1 MLMAC
6 WGSGALCRPG
16 GQLGLLLPRDPKLV
30 VVAVL
35 LQVCS
40 NTATIESNRV
50 RIRHTKPQ
58 ETAGSYAPC
67 PTGPVCGRVHGS
79 VAQLVGVPI
88 GLC

>member
-1 MLMAC
+1 MLHSE
-6 WGSGALCRPG
+6 WSLGAVRGTNQTGELTRVVE
-16 GQLGLLLPRDPKLV
+16 GLLW
-30 VVAVL
+30 L